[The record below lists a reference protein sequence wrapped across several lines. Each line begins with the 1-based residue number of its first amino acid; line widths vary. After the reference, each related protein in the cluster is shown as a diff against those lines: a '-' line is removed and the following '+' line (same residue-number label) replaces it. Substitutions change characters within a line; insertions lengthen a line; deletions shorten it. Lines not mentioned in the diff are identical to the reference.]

1 MPTTAPGDEPTD
13 TSTAPPGTDVA
24 DHAWHVEERELERH
38 EVRRGRRH
46 AFSSLDPVRTALV
59 VIDLVPF
66 FVRASAF
73 VRGIVPRV
81 NRLATATRGAGGV
94 VAWVV
99 PGYTPPSA
107 RDLEFF
113 GPEVAEAYAR
123 SGGEGPP
130 RARVDPSLDVAG
142 VDLVVEKTG
151 RSAYFPGSSD
161 LPDLLAARGVDTL
174 VVTGTVTNVCVE
186 DTVRDAS
193 ASGLRVVLVADA
205 CAARRDADHNATLH
219 TVYRT
224 YGDVRP
230 TADVLAM
237 LGREART

>member
-1 MPTTAPGDEPTD
+1 MPTTARDGELAD
-13 TSTAPPGTDVA
+13 TSTAAAGTDVA

-46 AFSSLDPVRTALV
+46 AFASLDPVRTALV

-66 FVRASAF
+66 FVEASPF

-99 PGYTPPSA
+99 PGHTPPST

-130 RARVDPSLDVAG
+130 RTRVDPSLDVAG

-151 RSAYFPGSSD
+151 RSAYIPGSSD
-161 LPDLLAARGVDTL
+161 LPDLLAARGV
-174 VVTGTVTNVCVE
+174 
-186 DTVRDAS
+186 
-193 ASGLRVVLVADA
+193 
-205 CAARRDADHNATLH
+205 DHNATLH

-230 TADVLAM
+230 TTDVLAM